1 MSSDGSFQ
9 TLKLKRSGWLLPLAI
24 SLAMTALPCFA
35 EGEIPSHSSEESNKR
50 ELLIKRVFPL
60 PEVFDWNGHEV
71 AFKESWLERP
81 ASAGHYNLLC
91 FRLSVDQSL
100 TKEFSIQKKS
110 NRSMEFREE
119 GTKGETL
126 LIGTSVFYPL
136 RNFAKIGKGLGEIVH
151 YVEIKNPNAK
161 KVALRVYTNNHDN
174 DTLEK
179 TETVLRFDLLQKV
192 DY

>member
-1 MSSDGSFQ
+1 M
-9 TLKLKRSGWLLPLAI
+9 PLAI

-35 EGEIPSHSSEESNKR
+35 EGEVPSHSSEESIKR
-50 ELLIKRVFPL
+50 ELLIKKVFPL

-71 AFKESWLERP
+71 VFKESWLEKP
-81 ASAGHYNLLC
+81 TSGGHYNLLC
-91 FRLSVDQSL
+91 FRLSIDQSL
-100 TKEFSIQKKS
+100 TKEFSIQKKT

-151 YVEIKNPNAK
+151 YVEVKNPRAK
-161 KVALRVYTNNHDN
+161 KVALRLCTNNHN
-174 DTLEK
+174 TDTVEK
-179 TETVLRFDLLQKV
+179 TETVLRFDLPWKTE
-192 DY
+192 Y

>member
-1 MSSDGSFQ
+1 MLDRFLRSS
-9 TLKLKRSGWLLPLAI
+9 TLLLLLAFGLAT
-24 SLAMTALPCFA
+24 SLLPCFA
-35 EGEIPSHSSEESNKR
+35 EGEIPSHSSEESVKR
-50 ELLIKRVFPL
+50 ELLIKKVFPL

-71 AFKESWLERP
+71 SFKESWLEKP
-81 ASAGHYNLLC
+81 AEGGHYNLLC

-151 YVEIKNPNAK
+151 YVEVKNPRAK
-161 KVALRVYTNNHDN
+161 KVMLRLYTNNHDT

-179 TETVLRFDLLQKV
+179 TETVLRFDELAKR
-192 DY
+192 